1 MSIDQRE
8 KKQGYLTAANLA
20 GFDFAAQHQR
30 LARTAWRVVETQE
43 IAATQTITRSAA
55 EQSRLEELL
64 DASKPPVPDDC
75 DGLSYLLYTPFRYP
89 PLSHGSRFGGRFERG
104 IFYASLVPEAAFAEC
119 ALYLWL
125 FQQGP
130 REMGPLASIRDQRTA
145 FSAQLK
151 SAKAIDTSR
160 DAFKK
165 VQRKISD
172 AANWNFSQQLGSA
185 LRAVKSG
192 FCLYASPRL
201 DGAVNVAVFDPKSF
215 AEQEPREIQHWHLAL
230 DTERCRFSR
239 RTSSGDQTIE
249 FEYAQFTVEG
259 SIPHPSMRVS

>member
-1 MSIDQRE
+1 MRSGHPD
-8 KKQGYLTAANLA
+8 KKQGYLTAAHLA
-20 GFDFAAQHQR
+20 RFDFAAQHQR

-43 IAATQTITRSAA
+43 IAATQAITRSAA

-64 DASKPPVPDDC
+64 DASKPPVPADC

-89 PLSHGSRFGGRFERG
+89 PLAHGSRFGGRFERG
-104 IFYASLVPEAAFAEC
+104 IFYASLVPSAAFAEC

-145 FSAQLK
+145 FSARLK
-151 SAKAIDTSR
+151 SARAMDTTR
-160 DAFKK
+160 ETFAR

-172 AANWNFSQQLGSA
+172 PASWDFSQKLGSA
-185 LRAVKSG
+185 LRAANSG

-201 DGAVNVAVFDPKSF
+201 NDAVNVAVFDPKSF
-215 AEQEPREIQHWHLAL
+215 AEREPRDIQHWHLAL
-230 DTERCRFSR
+230 DTARCRFSR
-239 RTSSGDQTIE
+239 RTSAGDQTIE
-249 FEYAQFTVEG
+249 FEYAHFAVEG
-259 SIPHPSMRVS
+259 RIPHPSVAID